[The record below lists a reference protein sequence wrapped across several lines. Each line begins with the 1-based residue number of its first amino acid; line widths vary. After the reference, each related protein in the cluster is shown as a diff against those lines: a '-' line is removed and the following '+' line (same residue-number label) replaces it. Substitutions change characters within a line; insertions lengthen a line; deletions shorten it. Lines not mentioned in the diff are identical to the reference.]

1 MKFRGPVF
9 FSILF
14 LGILF
19 SAFYPINPVSQGE
32 KEAVLIRYML
42 EGLKQLHYQPQT
54 INDQFSEKVY
64 DLYLDRVDPGR
75 RWFTQEGIAQ
85 LEPFKLDLDNE
96 ALKGSYEFFDIAIRL
111 YDEGFAKSEGYFKE
125 ILSEP
130 FDFTINETVDLNL
143 EERPFAKNDEELKE
157 YWRKAL
163 KSDVLSRIYNK
174 LKEQEKEEDIEEGEK
189 KKTFDELE
197 EEARKDVLKT
207 FTDWYERMAK
217 ERRVDHISD
226 YLNAITATYDPHTNY
241 FLPEDKENFDI
252 SMSGTLEGIGARLV
266 TEGEYT
272 KVSSIVPGGPAWKG
286 KDLEAD
292 DRIFKV
298 AQGEEEPVDVTGFR
312 SNDVVKLIRGKKGTE
327 VRLTVKKLNGDVK
340 VVSIIRDIVQLDEGY
355 AKSVILNKPNVA
367 ENVGY
372 INLPRFYADFNR
384 RGGRS
389 CAVDVA
395 SEVAK
400 LKEQNVENIILDLR
414 NNGGGS
420 LRDVVRMSGL
430 FIEEGP
436 IVQVKARGMD
446 PDILKDTDRRVQFDG
461 KLIVLV
467 NSYSASASEILA
479 AALQDYGRAVI
490 VGTGK
495 STFGKGT
502 VQRFFDLDSG
512 IPGYSDVKPLGNVKV
527 TIQKFYRVNGG
538 STQLRGV
545 TPDIILPDRF
555 FELETGEQEE
565 NYALPW
571 TEIAAV
577 DYGQDVYQVKNLKEL
592 AANSAKRVESNA
604 TFSMIRQ
611 DAKRLKDQRDDSIL
625 ALEYDA
631 YAKDRKARTAAS
643 EKFKDIMKPIEGM
656 TVNNLEADVEDID
669 SDESKVARNEEWLKN
684 VKKDIYIEEALHILS
699 DMK

>member
-19 SAFYPINPVSQGE
+19 SAFYPIRPVEQGE

-42 EGLKQLHYQPQT
+42 EGLKQLHYQPQA

-64 DLYLDRVDPGR
+64 DVYLDRVDPGR
-75 RWFTQEGIAQ
+75 RWFTQEDIAK
-85 LEPFKLDLDNE
+85 LEPYKLDLDDE
-96 ALKGSYEFFDIAIRL
+96 ALKGSYEFFDIAIKL
-111 YDEGFAKSEGYFKE
+111 YDKGFAKSEGYYKE
-125 ILSEP
+125 ILSKP
-130 FDFTINETVDLNL
+130 FDFTVDETVDLDL
-143 EERPFAKNDEELKE
+143 ENRPFAKNDEELKE

-174 LKEQEKEEDIEEGEK
+174 LKDQEKEEDIEEGEK
-189 KKTFDELE
+189 KKTFEELE
-197 EEARKDVLKT
+197 AEARKDVLKT
-207 FTDWYERMAK
+207 FNDWYERMAK

-226 YLNAITATYDPHTNY
+226 YLNAITSTYDPHTNY

-298 AQGEEEPVDVTGFR
+298 AQGDEEPVDVTGFR

-355 AKSVILNKPNVA
+355 AKSVILSKPSVA

-395 SEVAK
+395 SEIAK
-400 LKEQNVENIILDLR
+400 LKEQNVESIILDLR

-430 FIEEGP
+430 FIEQGP

-577 DYGQDVYQVKNLKEL
+577 DYSQNVYHVNNLDEL
-592 AANSAKRVESNA
+592 AAKSAMRVKSNE

-611 DAKRLKDQRDDSIL
+611 DAKRLKEQRDDSIL
-625 ALEYDA
+625 DLEYDA
-631 YAKDRKARTAAS
+631 YAADREARSEAS
-643 EKFKDIMKPIEGM
+643 EKFKDIMKPIEDLQIS
-656 TVNNLEADVEDID
+656 NLEVDLEDIN

-684 VKKDIYIEEALHILS
+684 VKKDIYIEEALHILA